1 MLMRTTLMLRETVGL
16 IGGAAHLFSAC
27 GRNDNWKSLFFFFF
41 ILPRRSILKKKFTNF
56 RETTDEREYLLP
68 GTGVKSA
75 TLETAIA

>member
-1 MLMRTTLMLRETVGL
+1 VVQLTCFPPAAAMI
-16 IGGAAHLFSAC
+16 IG
-27 GRNDNWKSLFFFFF
+27 NPFFFFF

-56 RETTDEREYLLP
+56 RETTDEREYLLLP

>member
-1 MLMRTTLMLRETVGL
+1 VVQLTCFPPAAAMI
-16 IGGAAHLFSAC
+16 IG
-27 GRNDNWKSLFFFFF
+27 NPFFFF
-41 ILPRRSILKKKFTNF
+41 LPRRSILKKKFTNF